1 MWVDRKRIDE
11 GNKKKINLEQLGRGL
26 PHFDTIFASKINI
39 ILGYANEIVLSK
51 SPMTILCEDPV
62 MLEGDPIVLAK
73 DQKDSTLLE
82 KKFIV
87 PNICSNRSSRVLR
100 GSRRFIVLGGV

>member
-1 MWVDRKRIDE
+1 LFYLQNLKRAWVDRKRIDE

-26 PHFDTIFASKINI
+26 PRFDTIFASKINI
-39 ILGYANEIVLSK
+39 ILEYANEIVLSK
-51 SPMTILCEDPV
+51 SLVTILCEDPV

-82 KKFIV
+82 KNSLFLTYTQIEA
-87 PNICSNRSSRVLR
+87 LE
-100 GSRRFIVLGGV
+100 F

>member
-26 PHFDTIFASKINI
+26 PRFDTIFARKINI
-39 ILGYANEIVLSK
+39 ILGYANETVLSK
-51 SPMTILCEDPV
+51 SLMTILCEDPV

-82 KKFIV
+82 KNSLFLTYTQIEA
-87 PNICSNRSSRVLR
+87 LE
-100 GSRRFIVLGGV
+100 F

>member
-1 MWVDRKRIDE
+1 MFYLQNLKRAWVDRKRIDE

-26 PHFDTIFASKINI
+26 PRFDTIFASKINI
-39 ILGYANEIVLSK
+39 ILEYANEIVLSK
-51 SPMTILCEDPV
+51 SLVTILCEDPV

-82 KKFIV
+82 KNSLFLTYTQIEA
-87 PNICSNRSSRVLR
+87 LE
-100 GSRRFIVLGGV
+100 F